1 MSGELVVA
9 APASTA
15 NLGPGFDCAAAA
27 LDLWNELELLAAAAD
42 APLVEI
48 EGEGAGEL
56 PRDRE
61 HLALRAFALV
71 APLEGYRFR
80 FRNRI
85 PLERGLGSS
94 AASVAAGL
102 VAGCAAAGH
111 NLSAQQLLEL
121 GAPLEGHADNLAA
134 ALHGGACLSWRAGES
149 IRSIR
154 VATELPLQA
163 ILVVPEA
170 RMNTSQSR
178 SRLPEFISHED
189 AVAAAC
195 ASALLGAALASGDAE
210 LLAASFH
217 DRLHEPFRIAD
228 APLLEALRSQPAQ
241 GSAGSTLSGSGPSV
255 VVWASAQAAA
265 AVASELAQRFP
276 EARILPLGLAA
287 HGALASRGPA
297 GPGSEP
303 ARPSGAEQRAHA

>member
-1 MSGELVVA
+1 VSGELVVR

-27 LDLWNELELLAAAAD
+27 LDLWNELELFAAAD
-42 APLVEI
+42 GGPLVEI
-48 EGEGAGEL
+48 EGEGESEL
-56 PRDRE
+56 PRDRD

-71 APLEGYRFR
+71 APLEGYRFV

-111 NLSAQQLLEL
+111 NLSADQLLAL

-134 ALHGGACLSWRAGES
+134 ALHGGACLSWKAGERLCS
-149 IRSIR
+149 RR
-154 VATELPLQA
+154 VATTLPLQA
-163 ILVVPEA
+163 IVVVPEG
-170 RMNTSQSR
+170 RVNTSQSR
-178 SRLPEFISHED
+178 SRLPAFLSHEE

-195 ASALLGAALASGDAE
+195 ASALLGAAIASGDAE

-217 DRLHEPFRIAD
+217 DRLHEPFRIPD
-228 APLLEALRSQPAQ
+228 APLLEALRAQPAA

-255 VVWASAQAAA
+255 VVWASEQAAA
-265 AVASELAQRFP
+265 SVAAELGERFP
-276 EARILPLGLAA
+276 EARVLPLSLAA

-297 GPGSEP
+297 PTPGDP
-303 ARPSGAEQRAHA
+303 LTASGAEIGAHA